1 MRRALICLAVG
12 YGCGCFLSAA
22 FAGRRRGVSI
32 FQVGSGNPGMAN
44 AMRCFGFGTGMAVL
58 AGDILKTV
66 AAWLVTAL
74 LFGRTAAV
82 AGFTALGAVLG
93 HNFPFWHRFKGGKG
107 VAVTCS
113 GVVLMLPGWGFA
125 ALLAGAAAV
134 ILTHYLCVGAVVIPA
149 VFIRPD
155 ICLSGI
161 GITLLIYL
169 IPSKIFRMIDPHLSR
184 NDRLIQLVR
193 GTEAQVDV
201 IGLIREKVKK

>member
-1 MRRALICLAVG
+1 MKRVLTCLAIG
-12 YGCGCFLSAA
+12 YGFGCFLSAA

-32 FQVGSGNPGMAN
+32 FQMGSGNPGMAN

-82 AGFTALGAVLG
+82 AGVTAVGAVLG

-125 ALLAGAAAV
+125 ALIAGAAAV
-134 ILTHYLCVGAVVIPA
+134 ILTRYLCVGAVVIPA
-149 VFIRPD
+149 VFVAPAALTAGPAAGWIAATMTA
-155 ICLSGI
+155 LAVVSNWK
-161 GITLLIYL
+161 
-169 IPSKIFRMIDPHLSR
+169 S
-184 NDRLIQLVR
+184 LVKMR
-193 GTEAQVDV
+193 GGTEPEVDV
-201 IGLIREKVKK
+201 IGLIREKIKQK

>member
-1 MRRALICLAVG
+1 MKRALICLAVG
-12 YGCGCFLSAA
+12 YSCGCFLSAA

-32 FQVGSGNPGMAN
+32 FQIGSGNPGMAN

-82 AGFTALGAVLG
+82 TGMTALGAVLG

-125 ALLAGAAAV
+125 VLAVGALVV
-134 ILTHYLCVGAVVIPA
+134 ILTKYLCIGAVVIPA
-149 VFIRPD
+149 VFVAPAALTAGTAAGWIAVCMTALAVMANWKSFVNIR
-155 ICLSGI
+155 
-161 GITLLIYL
+161 
-169 IPSKIFRMIDPHLSR
+169 
-184 NDRLIQLVR
+184 R
-193 GTEAQVDV
+193 GEEKQVDV
-201 IGLIREKVKK
+201 VGLIREKVKK

>member
-1 MRRALICLAVG
+1 MKRVLICLAIG
-12 YGCGCFLSAA
+12 YGFGCFLSAA

-32 FQVGSGNPGMAN
+32 FQMGSGNPGMAN

-82 AGFTALGAVLG
+82 TGMTALGAVLG

-125 ALLAGAAAV
+125 VLAVGALVV
-134 ILTHYLCVGAVVIPA
+134 ILTKYLCIGAVVIPA
-149 VFIRPD
+149 VFVAPAALTAGTAAGWIAVCMTALAVMANWKSFVNIR
-155 ICLSGI
+155 
-161 GITLLIYL
+161 
-169 IPSKIFRMIDPHLSR
+169 
-184 NDRLIQLVR
+184 R
-193 GTEAQVDV
+193 GEEKQVDV
-201 IGLIREKVKK
+201 VGLIREKVKK

>member
-1 MRRALICLAVG
+1 MKRALICLAVG
-12 YGCGCFLSAA
+12 YSCGCFLSAA

-32 FQVGSGNPGMAN
+32 FQMGSGNPGMAN
-44 AMRCFGFGTGMAVL
+44 DMRCFWFGTGMAVL

-82 AGFTALGAVLG
+82 AGVTAIGAVLG

-125 ALLAGAAAV
+125 ALIAGAAAV
-134 ILTHYLCVGAVVIPA
+134 ILTRYLCVGAVVIPA
-149 VFIRPD
+149 VFIAPAALTAGPAAGW
-155 ICLSGI
+155 IAATMTALAVVSNWK
-161 GITLLIYL
+161 
-169 IPSKIFRMIDPHLSR
+169 S
-184 NDRLIQLVR
+184 LVKMR
-193 GTEAQVDV
+193 KGTEPEVDV
-201 IGLIREKVKK
+201 IGLIREKIKQK

>member
-125 ALLAGAAAV
+125 ALLAGAAAG

-149 VFIRPD
+149 VFIAPAA
-155 ICLSGI
+155 LTAGPAAGWTAAAMTALAVAANWKS
-161 GITLLIYL
+161 LV
-169 IPSKIFRMIDPHLSR
+169 K
-184 NDRLIQLVR
+184 LVR

-201 IGLIREKVKK
+201 IGLIGEKIGKNKKS